1 MKDKKKIK
9 DHILSLAVSFEV
21 VLAIVILLVVVLG
34 TFDTLRVIYST
45 YVIDFNHP
53 VDYSQLNSIFAHILL
68 LVIGVEI
75 AIMLTLHKQSALL
88 EVLMYGIARKMLLL
102 PKSEGMLEIFL
113 GVVAIGGLFLIR
125 KYHIADENSSKE
137 LGDDASCAENFGES
151 KFSKIKK

>member
-1 MKDKKKIK
+1 MKKKKIK
-9 DHILSLAVSFEV
+9 DSILNLAVSFEMI
-21 VLAIVILLVVVLG
+21 LALVILLVVLLG
-34 TFDTLRVIYST
+34 TFDTLRVIYAT
-45 YVIDFNHP
+45 YIIDFNHP
-53 VDYSQLNSIFAHILL
+53 IDYSQLNSIFAHILL

-137 LGDDASCAENFGES
+137 SECDDNCSEMFNES
-151 KFSKIKK
+151 KNEKTII